1 MIAKAI
7 KRRFGLHARKVRVQT
22 EWTVYLRWTAIA
34 FVGVALCFFGW
45 LAYSSADEWDVSIGA
60 KSVLKR
66 VEGEKASLEKENAG
80 LRSELAVLERQ
91 LQIERASQAELAK
104 QVKTMA
110 DENARLKEDVAL
122 VQAVSGA
129 DARVD
134 GVKVSSA
141 RVIAGSV
148 AGEYSYRIV
157 LLQTGAR
164 KKSFEGR
171 YQLVVNMGR
180 DGGKS
185 GLSLPGPGEQGSQP
199 YKLNFRVSQRIEGTF
214 KVDPAASVRSVQI
227 RVFEGNQTQPK
238 VMQTVTLS

>member
-22 EWTVYLRWTAIA
+22 DWAVYLRWTAIV
-34 FVGVALCFFGW
+34 FTSVALGFFGW
-45 LAYSSADEWDVSIGA
+45 LAYSKSDEWDVSIGS

-66 VEGEKASLEKENAG
+66 VEGERAVLEKENAG

-110 DENARLKEDVAL
+110 DENARLKEDAAL
-122 VQAVSGA
+122 VQTVSGA
-129 DARVD
+129 DAKVD

-141 RVIAGSV
+141 RVQPGSV

-164 KKSFEGR
+164 KKPFEGR
-171 YQLVVNMGR
+171 YQLIVNLGR
-180 DGGKS
+180 EGGRS
-185 GLSLPGPGEQGSQP
+185 GVAVPGPTEQGAQA
-199 YKLNFRVSQRIEGTF
+199 YKLSFRMSQRIEGTF
-214 KVDPAASVRSVQI
+214 KVDPSAVVRSVQI
-227 RVFEGNQTQPK
+227 RVFEGSQTQPK